1 VSVLVCFAVC
11 LAAFRDWRPAF
22 ATTLSLLPA
31 AVSGIWALEH
41 AATSPAFPVVGAIAE
56 TQVVGMAIVL
66 LSINSTDLFISP
78 LAVVLE
84 CGIERK
90 AALAIYACV
99 ATTLALLPL
108 YALND
113 TLVLPLV
120 VAILGA
126 GTGAILFQPAFAA
139 AVESLTQRREVTGTR
154 YQTS

>member
-1 VSVLVCFAVC
+1 
-11 LAAFRDWRPAF
+11 
-22 ATTLSLLPA
+22 
-31 AVSGIWALEH
+31 
-41 AATSPAFPVVGAIAE
+41 
-56 TQVVGMAIVL
+56 MAIVL